1 MPGASDMK
9 RGDLVTLKR
18 RDTTEGFVMG
28 KVIDA
33 DGDQVRVRSVV
44 CGAKVVIDR
53 DNVRKT
59 STYAMARRERFG
71 KPHTRRLA
79 GQAPIVS

>member
-1 MPGASDMK
+1 MK

-18 RDTTEGFVMG
+18 RDTAQGFVLG

-33 DGDQVRVRSVV
+33 DGDQVHVRSVV
-44 CGAKVVIDR
+44 CGAKAVVDR
-53 DNVRKT
+53 DNLRKT

-79 GQAPIVS
+79 GQAPVVS

>member
-1 MPGASDMK
+1 M
-9 RGDLVTLKR
+9 TR
-18 RDTTEGFVMG
+18 RDTTAGFVMG
-28 KVIDA
+28 KVIGA

-44 CGAKVVIDR
+44 CGATAVIDR
-53 DNVRKT
+53 KNVRKT

-79 GQAPIVS
+79 GQAPVVS